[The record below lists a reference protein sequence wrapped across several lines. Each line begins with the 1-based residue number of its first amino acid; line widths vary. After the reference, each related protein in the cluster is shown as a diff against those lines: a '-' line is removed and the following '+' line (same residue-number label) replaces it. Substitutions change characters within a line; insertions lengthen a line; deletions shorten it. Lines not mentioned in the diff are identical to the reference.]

1 MAEMIA
7 IFDWHDW
14 LPLFPVYFEQ
24 TIKAIAE
31 MSLAGFNF
39 VRQQRDWRVKDLSAP
54 PQVKI

>member
-1 MAEMIA
+1 MTEMIA

-39 VRQQRDWRVKDLSAP
+39 VRQQHKDSDEP
-54 PQVKI
+54 

>member
-1 MAEMIA
+1 MTEMIA

-39 VRQQRDWRVKDLSAP
+39 VRQQRDSDESKTWVLRLR
-54 PQVKI
+54 